1 VPDGGAAGTGEVCAV
16 TVAITR
22 LPVDS

>member
-1 VPDGGAAGTGEVCAV
+1 VPDCGAAGTGEVCAV